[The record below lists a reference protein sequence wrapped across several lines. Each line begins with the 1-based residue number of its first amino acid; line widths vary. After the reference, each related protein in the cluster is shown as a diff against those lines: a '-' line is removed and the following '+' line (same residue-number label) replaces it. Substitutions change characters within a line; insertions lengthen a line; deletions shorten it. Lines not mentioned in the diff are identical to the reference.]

1 MERRSCAAV
10 DRLLDQLRQSG
21 RLEIRPVPRHGRR
34 PGQARHNPYEAGVKR
49 YEMSGMGIYND
60 DNATEPR
67 EEPVAPV
74 KTPQLKRL
82 RKTRKLNHSGQQ
94 LSGDESRGPADEES
108 SSDLLDTASRS
119 PTVDCSDLGLILPDL
134 GVETDLGFGTPMA
147 TLTHEEPEAPDGYGQ
162 KYICPLE
169 LGFDTEEVASN
180 RDKS

>member
-67 EEPVAPV
+67 EEPPPPAKPSQ
-74 KTPQLKRL
+74 PKRL
-82 RKTRKLNHSGQQ
+82 RKTRRHQ
-94 LSGDESRGPADEES
+94 LSGDEGRDGSEDTSVE
-108 SSDLLDTASRS
+108 LLDNGSRS
-119 PTVDCSDLGLILPDL
+119 PTDDCSDLGLILPDL
-134 GVETDLGFGTPMA
+134 GVETDLGFSTPM
-147 TLTHEEPEAPDGYGQ
+147 TSLNHDEPEAPDGYGQ

-169 LGFDTEEVASN
+169 LGYDTEEVASN
-180 RDKS
+180 RERS